1 MDKILGWIIIDIYL
15 AFTLTGLYIICKGLI
30 EMRIEFKR
38 EMKNIN
44 DKGEK

>member
-1 MDKILGWIIIDIYL
+1 MDNILGWIVISIYL
-15 AFTLTGLYIICKGLI
+15 ASALTGLFFVCKGLI
-30 EMRIEFKR
+30 EMRIEFKN